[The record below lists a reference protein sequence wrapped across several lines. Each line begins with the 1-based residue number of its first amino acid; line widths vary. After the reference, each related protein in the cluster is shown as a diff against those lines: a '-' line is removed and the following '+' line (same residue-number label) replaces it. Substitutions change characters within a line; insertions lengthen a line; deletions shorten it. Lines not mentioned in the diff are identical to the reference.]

1 MMVKTSYERVN
12 RKTQAK
18 RAFGYGFLWPFLGLF
33 IYWIG
38 SINSYTY
45 PMYQELALLLVIIGV
60 WRLVVG
66 LKVYQQKQ
74 AEAWR

>member
-1 MMVKTSYERVN
+1 MAKVSYESEN
-12 RKTQAK
+12 R
-18 RAFGYGFLWPFLGLF
+18 RAQGARALGYGFLWPFLGLF
-33 IYWIG
+33 IYGIG

-45 PMYQELALLLVIIGV
+45 PMYQELALLLVLIGV

-74 AEAWR
+74 AEA